1 MTKRSFSPKRR
12 LVDMLMKDQLAPYV
26 RRRRAQGVGW
36 VHISREIQE
45 QTGEYV
51 AYETL
56 RAWFPDDD
64 EAPVAG

>member
-1 MTKRSFSPKRR
+1 
-12 LVDMLMKDQLAPYV
+12 MLMKDQLAPYV